1 VITVEHL
8 HKAYGRL
15 GALRDVSFE
24 VAAGQVVALLGPNGA
39 GKTTTMEL
47 LEGYQTPSG
56 GVVRVLGCEPRR
68 AGRAWRARV
77 GLVLRSTSLDLQL
90 TVREALG
97 VHAGL
102 FPRPWP
108 VGELLE
114 LVDLAA
120 EADTRIGQLSGGQR
134 RRVDVGLGIVGRPQL
149 LFLDEPTTG
158 LDPVARR
165 QAWTAVE
172 RLTAAGTTVVLTTHY
187 LEEAQRLADRVL
199 VLSGGRVL
207 ADARPDE
214 LRRHGA
220 TTQIRYPLPPGAPV
234 ADLPASLA
242 GAVDASRGELAVRT
256 TEVTAALG
264 ALAGWAGAY
273 GLDLAGLEVGA
284 PSLEDAYLALVAE
297 PSEPSAAAAPEEVPT
312 HG

>member
-1 VITVEHL
+1 MSAITVEHL
-8 HKAYGRL
+8 TKVYGGL
-15 GALRDVSFE
+15 AALRDVSFE

-47 LEGYQTPSG
+47 LEGYQAPSG
-56 GVVRVLGCEPRR
+56 GVVRVLGAEPRR

-77 GLVLRSTSLDLQL
+77 GLVLQSTSLDLQL

-97 VHAGL
+97 VYAGL
-102 FPRPWP
+102 FPHPWP
-108 VGELLE
+108 VGEVLE
-114 LVDLAA
+114 LIDLAA

-134 RRVDVGLGIVGRPQL
+134 RRVDVGLGIIGRPEL

-172 RLTAAGTTVVLTTHY
+172 RLTAAGTTVLLTTHY

-199 VLSGGRVL
+199 VLSGGRIL

-214 LRRHGA
+214 LRRRGA

-242 GAVDASRGELAVRT
+242 GAVDPAHGELVVHT
-256 TEVTAALG
+256 TEVTAVLG
-264 ALAGWAGAY
+264 ALAGWAGAH

-284 PSLEDAYLALVAE
+284 PSLEDAYLALVAQ
-297 PSEPSAAAAPEEVPT
+297 PPADAAPEEVPS

>member
-1 VITVEHL
+1 
-8 HKAYGRL
+8 
-15 GALRDVSFE
+15 
-24 VAAGQVVALLGPNGA
+24 
-39 GKTTTMEL
+39 
-47 LEGYQTPSG
+47 
-56 GVVRVLGCEPRR
+56 
-68 AGRAWRARV
+68 
-77 GLVLRSTSLDLQL
+77 L

-97 VHAGL
+97 VYAGL

-134 RRVDVGLGIVGRPQL
+134 RRVDVGLGIVGRPEL

-220 TTQIRYPLPPGAPV
+220 TQIRYPLPPGAPV
-234 ADLPASLA
+234 AD
-242 GAVDASRGELAVRT
+242 RGELAVRT

-264 ALAGWAGAY
+264 A
-273 GLDLAGLEVGA
+273 LAGLEVGA

-297 PSEPSAAAAPEEVPT
+297 PSEPSAAAAPEEVPS